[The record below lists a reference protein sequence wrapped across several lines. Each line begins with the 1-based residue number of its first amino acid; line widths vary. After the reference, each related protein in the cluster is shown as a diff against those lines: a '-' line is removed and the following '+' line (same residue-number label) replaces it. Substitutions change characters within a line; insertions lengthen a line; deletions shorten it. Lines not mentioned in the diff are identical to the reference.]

1 MPREVPAL
9 LLLLA
14 SFVLCAGFVAPSAS
28 QAAPRFVAQAGTTLE
43 ATRAGPD
50 VFTAGGIGKE
60 CRGVEFR
67 VAALDR
73 SRALELAPNYSECTT
88 RSLGGIP
95 TKMVWWDCG
104 YVLHPFGAADHGGAW
119 KARVDFTCPYKH
131 VIEWNVYESMAT
143 YNIGKTLCVTR
154 MPLQR
159 AGGVA
164 ELRNTHGS
172 PGAIEVTWK
181 LSGIEYEAFGSSL
194 FCGVLP
200 ETPKSDASYAG
211 HAVIGAVDATGQH
224 RDFELRG

>member
-14 SFVLCAGFVAPSAS
+14 GAALCAGLVAPSACE
-28 QAAPRFVAQAGTTLE
+28 AAPRFVAQAGTTLE
-43 ATRAGPD
+43 STRAGPD

-60 CRGVEFR
+60 CRSIEYR

-73 SRALELAPNYSECTT
+73 SRALELAPNYSECMT

-104 YVLHPFGAADHGGAW
+104 YVLHPFGAAGRGGAW
-119 KARVDFTCPYKH
+119 KAKVDFTCPNKQE
-131 VIEWNVYESMAT
+131 IEWNVYESMAN
-143 YNIGKTLCVTR
+143 YDIGKTLCVTK

-181 LSGIEYEAFGSSL
+181 LRDIEYEAFGSSF

-200 ETPKSDASYAG
+200 ETPKSDASYTG
-211 HAVIGAVDATGQH
+211 HAVIGAVDANGQR